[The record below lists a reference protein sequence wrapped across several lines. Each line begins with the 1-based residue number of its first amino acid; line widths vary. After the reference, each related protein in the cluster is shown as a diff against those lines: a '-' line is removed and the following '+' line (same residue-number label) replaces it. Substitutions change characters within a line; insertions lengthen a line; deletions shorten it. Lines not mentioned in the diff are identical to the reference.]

1 MDQRPPDFQSTVYS
15 FQAASEDPSHA
26 LCRWLRPRKFHLA
39 DVVEMAAQATLVRSR
54 AGCPDFYPD
63 GHLALGVEPS
73 VYHTQYPQMYYG
85 YARGGHPLF
94 ISKVGQL
101 NAAECDCAIEL
112 HLNAGGGN
120 YSRAYYW
127 GNGTTSSV
135 EGLLLA
141 RRLHLNKMVVNPS
154 RDLPPQKQ
162 SDIPR
167 SLYFLNNTHM
177 PSVIYE
183 PAFMDHPEHKEYIES
198 DQFTADIATTIYRA
212 VREYFEERS

>member
-1 MDQRPPDFQSTVYS
+1 MPRIGLSVGHSAHVDNPQTQVYEFARCQEPINLAGELLS
-15 FQAASEDPSHA
+15 RSGIDVYLIEPGTYDLRNDDA
-26 LCRWLRPRKFHLA
+26 L
-39 DVVEMAAQATLVRSR
+39 
-54 AGCPDFYPD
+54 
-63 GHLALGVEPS
+63 
-73 VYHTQYPQMYYG
+73 
-85 YARGGHPLF
+85 

-141 RRLHLNKMVVNPS
+141 RRLHLNKMIINPS